1 VGEQKQ
7 FFLHEKKK
15 TFLVQKRRK
24 WVCLVQGKAGIFTRR
39 EFDTWSGVEAKF
51 GRCTS
56 KTWVTRQ

>member
-1 VGEQKQ
+1 M
-7 FFLHEKKK
+7 
-15 TFLVQKRRK
+15 VQKRRK